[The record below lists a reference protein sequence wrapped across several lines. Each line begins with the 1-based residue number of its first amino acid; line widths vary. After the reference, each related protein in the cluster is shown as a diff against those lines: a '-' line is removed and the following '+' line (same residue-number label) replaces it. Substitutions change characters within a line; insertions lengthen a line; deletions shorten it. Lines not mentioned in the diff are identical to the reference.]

1 MPYNCSKACLFKNCL
16 AIIFRVWLR
25 PSKNHYHRIVEW
37 VVLEGTFKI
46 RKISKT
52 IRPLLSLEADIS

>member
-1 MPYNCSKACLFKNCL
+1 MLVQKLLSHYFPCL
-16 AIIFRVWLR
+16 AFC
-25 PSKNHYHRIVEW
+25 PSKNHYHRIIEW

-52 IRPLLSLEADIS
+52 IRPLLSLEADSS